1 MGSPKINHRHLDSSS
16 QPRGHTK
23 NIFLSPR
30 GNYTIIHN
38 FASHP
43 VHQAG
48 CTPPLRLPSP
58 PLAMWCSMMQP
69 RLQCHEDIFRPGQ
82 CHMGW
87 HILSIAQS
95 CANVDAW
102 HPPWLPLDS
111 TRFTKAKHHCNQIAL
126 LNPNVLH
133 KSHSALDIIC
143 LWLFI
148 HLSISFYIFAFC
160 SFLRQRSW
168 HDDVC
173 NSDDKTWL
181 TNGTLGHINNYW
193 ARFYPLV
200 IWHNYGQPPF
210 FTGKSWIF
218 YGLSSI
224 ANSKFTGWYTW
235 WIFQPLDG
243 QHASCLPVARR
254 PP

>member
-1 MGSPKINHRHLDSSS
+1 M
-16 QPRGHTK
+16 
-23 NIFLSPR
+23 
-30 GNYTIIHN
+30 
-38 FASHP
+38 
-43 VHQAG
+43 HQAG
-48 CTPPLRLPSP
+48 CTPPLRLPSTTSHVVQHDAATSPVPWGHLP
-58 PLAMWCSMMQP
+58 PRAVSHGLAHTQHSPKLRQCLCLASTLTSSRFNEIHESKTPLQPNSVVEPKCSSQ
-69 RLQCHEDIFRPGQ
+69 ESFSFRY
-82 CHMGW
+82 HMFM
-87 HILSIAQS
+87 IIYSSI
-95 CANVDAW
+95 
-102 HPPWLPLDS
+102 
-111 TRFTKAKHHCNQIAL
+111 
-126 LNPNVLH
+126 
-133 KSHSALDIIC
+133 
-143 LWLFI
+143 
-148 HLSISFYIFAFC
+148 YIFAFC
-160 SFLRQRSW
+160 SFLRQGSW

>member
-1 MGSPKINHRHLDSSS
+1 M
-16 QPRGHTK
+16 
-23 NIFLSPR
+23 
-30 GNYTIIHN
+30 
-38 FASHP
+38 
-43 VHQAG
+43 HQAG

-95 CANVDAW
+95 CANVYAW

-148 HLSISFYIFAFC
+148 HLSISLHFVAFWGRDHDMMTFATVMTKRDLPMGP
-160 SFLRQRSW
+160 SATS
-168 HDDVC
+168 
-173 NSDDKTWL
+173 T
-181 TNGTLGHINNYW
+181 I
-193 ARFYPLV
+193 
-200 IWHNYGQPPF
+200 IE
-210 FTGKSWIF
+210 
-218 YGLSSI
+218 
-224 ANSKFTGWYTW
+224 
-235 WIFQPLDG
+235 LD
-243 QHASCLPVARR
+243 STPW
-254 PP
+254 